1 MKKTLK
7 NPNIRTAKVN
17 KTVKF
22 LVIGFF
28 GVILFSSPLL
38 WSQEVDPF
46 YLKLLNDGERA
57 YLDKN
62 YKQAIKVLE
71 ISVFGLSGDN
81 NLVGKAYVYISLS
94 HLQLKDRE
102 NCELN
107 IRKAVELVGAEG
119 LEKLEIDESAQDD
132 LKRIIAYFQIGKEEE
147 EEEPAEE
154 KPEKEKP
161 AENKP
166 KKPEEKVSNSRV
178 EELEKKIEAEPQ
190 NLAYFYELY
199 ELYRKE
205 NNIKGARKVIQDFIE
220 HNPDELIGPYLL
232 GKIEFS
238 QNNHA
243 EALNYFN
250 QVLKPFEEI
259 EAENDLVIKSLIYVS
274 ICLHYLNRQ
283 VLYDAFVK
291 LLKENTSEAQLRLML
306 REEDLD
312 KEWARI
318 VKRKKGKAIQRK
330 QD

>member
-7 NPNIRTAKVN
+7 KPNIRTTKVN
-17 KTVKF
+17 KIIKF
-22 LVIGFF
+22 LVIILFV
-28 GVILFSSPLL
+28 VILFSSPLL
-38 WSQEVDPF
+38 WNQEVDPF
-46 YLKLLNDGERA
+46 YLKLLNTGEQS

-62 YKQAIKVLE
+62 YKQAIKELE
-71 ISVFGLSGDN
+71 ISIFGLSGDN

-94 HLQLKDRE
+94 YLQLKDRQ

-119 LEKLEIDESAQDD
+119 LEKLEIDESARDD
-132 LKRIIAYFQIGKEEE
+132 LKRVIAYFQIGKAEEE
-147 EEEPAEE
+147 EEQEEE
-154 KPEKEKP
+154 KPIEE
-161 AENKP
+161 KP
-166 KKPEEKVSNSRV
+166 KKPGEKVSNSRI
-178 EELEKKIEAEPQ
+178 EELENKIEAEPQ
-190 NLAYFYELY
+190 NLAYYYELY

-205 NNIKGARKVIQDFIE
+205 NNIKGARKVIQDFIK
-220 HNPDELIGPYLL
+220 HNPDELIGSYLM

-283 VLYDAFVK
+283 ILHDAFVK
-291 LLKENTSEAQLRLML
+291 LLKENTSNAQLRLML
-306 REEDLD
+306 REEDLN

-318 VKRKKGKAIQRK
+318 VKRRKGKAIQRR